1 MTIEAIERDFR
12 REVSERVR
20 VAPEGPRRYRVFT
33 PFRFDDGD
41 HLAIALRQKDGGWV
55 LSDEAHT
62 CMRFGDDLGEE
73 ALRRGVRGAASP
85 FRVEDRDGEL
95 TLRIPD
101 ERYGE
106 ALSAFV
112 RTLLEIAEAAQPV
125 RGRIA
130 AVTPPAPTPRGR
142 QSPRAANE
150 GMT

>member
-1 MTIEAIERDFR
+1 MTIEAMERDFR
-12 REVSERVR
+12 RAASEQVR

-41 HLAIALRQKDGGWV
+41 HLAIALRQEDEGWV

-62 CMRFGDDLGEE
+62 CMRFGDDLGEA
-73 ALRRGVRGAASP
+73 ALRRRLPGAASP

-112 RTLLEIAEAAQPV
+112 GVLLGIAEAA
-125 RGRIA
+125 RR
-130 AVTPPAPTPRGR
+130 PARE
-142 QSPRAANE
+142 RAAP
-150 GMT
+150 